1 MFPSLFS
8 TSIQKVSACECD
20 ASTRECKDSPSAL
33 GQNSPVTLCVFTNST
48 EVVIG
53 DIKSLKLSQGSLA
66 YDAITNSNPLN
77 SFTSKSEMGT
87 QREVVSTRLISA
99 FFLDPTTA
107 VTVSG
112 TAIMEFVGVGR
123 KLVKFVSRAL
133 EEDDIGAAADAAK
146 SKFAVQVLLNDD
158 AAESSVAPMDQ
169 FAASAAWAVFVT
181 SLLIALGV

>member
-33 GQNSPVTLCVFTNST
+33 SQNSPVTLCVFTNST

-53 DIKSLKLSQGSLA
+53 DIKSMKLSQGSLA

-133 EEDDIGAAADAAK
+133 EEDDIGAEADAAGG
-146 SKFAVQVLLNDD
+146 
-158 AAESSVAPMDQ
+158 ES
-169 FAASAAWAVFVT
+169 
-181 SLLIALGV
+181 

>member
-1 MFPSLFS
+1 MFPSFF
-8 TSIQKVSACECD
+8 SIQKVFACECD
-20 ASTRECKDSPSAL
+20 ARTRECKDPPSAL
-33 GQNSPVTLCVFTNST
+33 SQNSPVTLCVSTNST

-53 DIKSLKLSQGSLA
+53 DIKSLELSQGSLA
-66 YDAITNSNPLN
+66 YNAITNSTPLD

-87 QREVVSTRLISA
+87 QREVVSTRLVSA

-123 KLVKFVSRAL
+123 KLVNFVSRAL
-133 EEDDIGAAADAAK
+133 EEDDAEAEAYAAE

-158 AAESSVAPMDQ
+158 AAESSVAPMDK

-181 SLLIALGV
+181 SLLIALSV